1 MRTVGFEPTR
11 QITLELEAS
20 SLDHSDKSAYLFIK
34 IFLKVYML
42 LTLL

>member
-20 SLDHSDKSAYLFIK
+20 SLDHSDKSANFIWAQ
-34 IFLKVYML
+34 FF
-42 LTLL
+42 